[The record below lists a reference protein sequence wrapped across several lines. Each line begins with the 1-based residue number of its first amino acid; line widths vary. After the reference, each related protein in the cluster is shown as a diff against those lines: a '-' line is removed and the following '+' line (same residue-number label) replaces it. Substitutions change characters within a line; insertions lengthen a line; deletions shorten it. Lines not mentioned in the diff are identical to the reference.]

1 MSDQGLTAYWR
12 SRAEHYKHLL
22 AQAEESVARLQE
34 QLGDRSAMV
43 SSLKARLKE
52 LEERCSQVV

>member
-1 MSDQGLTAYWR
+1 
-12 SRAEHYKHLL
+12 
-22 AQAEESVARLQE
+22 LQE
-34 QLGDRSAMV
+34 QLGDKNAMV